1 MNFPAGLSDSSQSTA
16 AIQVAL
22 VDTVWM
28 SVLTWKGL
36 GKSGYCMKKCPNLPD
51 GRNIVNL
58 RVWRNEEVKL
68 IWVFFCLCFLPYTFW
83 LLYIQKTKAILIF
96 LYQKTIYPS
105 FLNWIMLSQWRL
117 LVYPWSLL
125 SYFDSF
131 EKNIQGCNRINSL
144 CIVPYFIDIVGQVPR
159 ELKLLHRGRKLVF
172 ARANDQQWIFF
183 LMFSANIHSTIV
195 LNQCSM
201 FTLRRL

>member
-22 VDTVWM
+22 VDTAWM
-28 SVLTWKGL
+28 SVLTWKRL
-36 GKSGYCMKKCPNLPD
+36 GKSGHCMKKCPNLPD
-51 GRNIVNL
+51 GRNIINL

-68 IWVFFCLCFLPYTFW
+68 IWVFFRLCFLPYTFW
-83 LLYIQKTKAILIF
+83 LLYIQKTRAILIF
-96 LYQKTIYPS
+96 LYQKTIYPP

-131 EKNIQGCNRINSL
+131 EKNIQACNRINSL

-159 ELKLLHRGRKLVF
+159 KIKLLHRGRKLVF